1 MTPADT
7 QPLRLLYVI
16 DSLGHGGA
24 EQSLVAMLPEYRARG
39 VATVIV
45 TLVARDTNLIKRAE
59 AAGAR
64 VVQAPATHVP
74 AQAIW
79 LRRAIGRLHPSLV
92 HTTLFRADLVARMA
106 GLGTGVPVLTSVVNT
121 QYEPQRL
128 RESAIPGWKLRM
140 AQEIERW
147 GGRIGTDH
155 FHVNSEAVRTFA
167 VDHLSV
173 PPSAITVV
181 PRGRDP
187 ERYQPPSEGRR
198 STVRA
203 RLGVRPGEPLLLT
216 VGRQEP
222 QKGQHYLID
231 AFGQVLATE
240 PHAKL
245 ALVGGPGAASDA
257 LRARIE
263 GLGLSERIMLL
274 GRRDDVPD
282 LLAAADLFVLS
293 SLWEGLPNVVIEA
306 MATGLPVV
314 ATDIAPVRE
323 AVDAG
328 RSAVLAAP
336 ADPEDLARAMIEVLA
351 DPARRVAMGRRG
363 REVFLERFTI
373 GPVADSMVA
382 LYAELV
388 DTAERA

>member
-1 MTPADT
+1 MTVPDT

-24 EQSLVAMLPEYRARG
+24 EQSLVAILPEYRARG
-39 VATVIV
+39 VVTVIV
-45 TLVARDTNLIKRAE
+45 TLVARDTGLIKRAE

-79 LRRAIGRLHPSLV
+79 LRRAIRRLNPSLI

-106 GLGTGVPVLTSVVNT
+106 ALGTGVPVLTSLVNT

-147 GGRIGTDH
+147 GGRVGTDH
-155 FHVNSEAVRTFA
+155 FHVNSEAVRAFA
-167 VDHLSV
+167 IEHLSIS
-173 PPSAITVV
+173 PSTITVV

-187 ERYQPPSEGRR
+187 ELYQPPSEHGR

-203 RLGVRPGEPLLLT
+203 RLGVQPGEPLLLT

-222 QKGQHYLID
+222 QKGQRYLID
-231 AFGQVLATE
+231 AFVQVLATE
-240 PHAKL
+240 PDAKL

-257 LRARIE
+257 LNTRIE
-263 GLGLSERIMLL
+263 ELGLSERIMLL

-282 LLAAADLFVLS
+282 LLAAADLFVLP

-314 ATDIAPVRE
+314 ATDIGPVRE
-323 AVDAG
+323 AVDPG
-328 RSAVLAAP
+328 RSAELAVP
-336 ADPEDLARAMIEVLA
+336 ADPEDLARALLEVLA
-351 DPARRVAMGRRG
+351 DPVRRHAMGRRG
-363 REVFLERFTI
+363 RAVFIERFTI
-373 GPVADSMVA
+373 GPVADRMVD
-382 LYAELV
+382 LYRELV
-388 DTAERA
+388 RHAGTL